1 MERGTSKYMKPIKF
15 YSRLQSEGKGVF
27 TEQKA
32 KIWLKEHKLA
42 FEEVSIQ
49 RVTRDD
55 IIHLLQLSDDGFE
68 SIISKRSSLY
78 KNFILNGVLS
88 PSMTLT
94 ECIELVLKYPALIR
108 TPIIMDDKKLQVG
121 FNEDSMRKFIPRPH
135 RKVYRNFSMR

>member
-15 YSRLQSEGKGVF
+15 YSKLHSEGKGVF

-32 KIWLKEHKLA
+32 KSWLKEHHLA

-49 RVTRDD
+49 RLTRDD
-55 IIHLLQLSDDGFE
+55 IIHMLQLSEDGFE

-78 KNFILNGVLS
+78 KNFIQNGVLT
-88 PSMTLT
+88 PSLTLT
-94 ECIELVLKYPALIR
+94 DYIELVIKYPALIR

-135 RKVYRNFSMR
+135 RKVYRNFSVR